1 MAAISDRGAGIYD
14 LAKGFAVLVFLGGFK
29 VLVWRAGL
37 ETQGKASRYTKVV
50 NTHLVTK
57 DA

>member
-1 MAAISDRGAGIYD
+1 MAATSDGGTRIYD

-29 VLVWRAGL
+29 VLIWRAGSD
-37 ETQGKASRYTKVV
+37 TQGKANRYTKVV

-57 DA
+57 E